1 MEKSHFLRYTHT
13 HLRLLYNKIIITL
26 KFERKCIPS
35 LVVFPTPPTK
45 ILLKEKKNNS
55 INGFR
60 NIILQWLINMTS
72 RNNKILIFLSKIAYP
87 TLKTFFKQFCLNSN
101 NLRKRNPS

>member
-1 MEKSHFLRYTHT
+1 MEKSHFLRYTHTHT

-45 ILLKEKKNNS
+45 ILLKEKK
-55 INGFR
+55 
-60 NIILQWLINMTS
+60 IIQ
-72 RNNKILIFLSKIAYP
+72 
-87 TLKTFFKQFCLNSN
+87 
-101 NLRKRNPS
+101 